1 MGFSNYINDFNRL
14 TAKYVPLGNEW
25 TPSEQAVCGVGDPF
39 RVPVE
44 QADALRFKAVKYQ
57 FIRHFEK
64 NRIYR
69 RYCRQSHIA
78 PEDIRTM
85 DDFHRI
91 PLIPTDFFKD
101 HPRGK
106 DFALW
111 LANLYTGDVPTIHIH
126 GRNPSYDNVI
136 DAFNT
141 SGMAAMYSSGTGGR
155 HTFVPRDMRSF
166 NLNEI
171 ALSKNAISMFY
182 PNWSPKMK
190 GYLML
195 PNPFKT
201 NLFAGRLATVFFD
214 VMTKVDVAIDR
225 TINTELIRRTMAK
238 EKDLRAKL
246 TRSLSSWTYRKTID
260 NIINWMEVNE
270 KEGNEVAIVGAP
282 YLLHSAI
289 MKLKEDGRSFDFSG
303 RGIVLTGG
311 GWKVHEQ
318 RRMPET
324 EFRKELQQTLGIE
337 PDRCLDLY
345 GMVEGNGWM
354 TQCPEGHHLHIPTTY
369 LHPMVLDEEYRPL
382 GYGESGRFAFLD
394 GSMYGY
400 PGFVITGDRVTMLE
414 RCPHCGRPGPVL
426 EPGVT
431 RISGKDGRGCSDE
444 VRSIISRD
452 LRG

>member
-1 MGFSNYINDFNRL
+1 MGFTTYINDFDRL
-14 TAKYVPLGNEW
+14 TSKYVPRGNDW
-25 TPSEQAVCGVGDPF
+25 TPSEQAVCGVADPF

-44 QADALRFKAVKYQ
+44 EADSLRFKAIKYQ
-57 FIRHFEK
+57 FSRHFEK

-69 RYCRQSHIA
+69 RYCRQNNIM
-78 PEDIRTM
+78 PDDIRSI
-85 DDFHRI
+85 DDLDRV

-111 LANLYTGDVPTIHIH
+111 LANLYTGDVPRVHIH
-126 GRNPSYDNVI
+126 GKNPSYDSVI
-136 DAFNT
+136 EAFNST
-141 SGMAAMYSSGTGGR
+141 GMATMYSSGTGGR

-166 NLNEI
+166 NLNEY

-182 PNWSPKMK
+182 PHWTPNMK

-225 TINTELIRRTMAK
+225 TINTELIRRSMVK
-238 EKDLRAKL
+238 EKDLRAKF
-246 TRSLSSWTYRKTID
+246 TRALSGWTYRKTVD
-260 NIINWMEVNE
+260 NIINWLEENDRQ
-270 KEGNEVAIVGAP
+270 KNDVAIVGAP

-289 MKLKEDGRSFDFSG
+289 LKLKEEGRTFDFSG

-311 GWKVHEQ
+311 GWKVHEH
-318 RRMPET
+318 RRMPEK
-324 EFRKELQQTLGIE
+324 EFRKELEETLGIE
-337 PDRCLDLY
+337 QDRCLDLY

-369 LHPMVLDEEYRPL
+369 LHPMVLDEEYKPV
-382 GYGESGRFAFLD
+382 GYGEYGRFAFLD

-400 PGFVITGDRVTMLE
+400 PGFVITGDRVKMLE
-414 RCPHCGRPGPVL
+414 CCPHCGRPGPVL

-452 LRG
+452 MRG